1 MNSRAESPPP
11 GGPAPQPLPPDR
23 AVAKGQRNISN
34 PPSKAT
40 AAAADELLLMR
51 GANVGGG
58 CLFGS
63 QRASLGRKSE
73 TFSFRLVCAL
83 FLGRY
88 LRFGVILRLAR
99 WAGLGLF
106 CLQTRSDA
114 GHTCE

>member
-51 GANVGGG
+51 GANVGGVSIWKPAG
-58 CLFGS
+58 EPRPEVRDFFLS
-63 QRASLGRKSE
+63 ASVCVISGRLP
-73 TFSFRLVCAL
+73 SFRRHIAL
-83 FLGRY
+83 GTLGWPGTFLPADTQRRWPY
-88 LRFGVILRLAR
+88 L
-99 WAGLGLF
+99 
-106 CLQTRSDA
+106 
-114 GHTCE
+114 

>member
-1 MNSRAESPPP
+1 MTATTRRAWGERPTK
-11 GGPAPQPLPPDR
+11 Q
-23 AVAKGQRNISN
+23 SN

-40 AAAADELLLMR
+40 AAADDELLLMR
-51 GANVGGG
+51 GAIVALVGG
-58 CLFGS
+58 CPFGS
-63 QRASLGRKSE
+63 QRASLGRKFE
-73 TFSFRLVCAL
+73 AFSFRLVCAL

-99 WAGLGLF
+99 WTGLGLF